1 MRNRGFRD
9 AQVGLGTPRR
19 GGKLESER
27 MATSELVDAPRLLIG
42 KAARTEE
49 LERLRVAQGRKLD
62 LAKHVRPSRVRGPT
76 GARAS
81 AAGYQCRDGRGQGRQ
96 QHLPNP
102 GVDESEGLV
111 AVQRDDDTPSIAGK
125 PRRERLQIHSPRI
138 GAQQLRDRGEHA
150 MRSGL
155 DIATVEPKVEIV
167 LGERIDG
174 RAQQRGFSDSTR
186 TVDERYGEF
195 GLGRLHRLG
204 EGAHF
209 CLTSDECTPGG
220 FRQAIGEDPEHER
233 AYSHATRCIPP
244 PSTRAGGG
252 SVDIR
257 YSASAGGDHR
267 GVITSVPATQPG
279 VVAWNSSTTCAPSI
293 QPSLTKPYSTAR
305 PIPRSYLPP
314 TRAVNDL
321 AGSVAVTSES
331 A

>member
-1 MRNRGFRD
+1 
-9 AQVGLGTPRR
+9 
-19 GGKLESER
+19 

-62 LAKHVRPSRVRGPT
+62 LAKHVRPSRVGGPT

-96 QHLPNP
+96 QRLPNP

-167 LGERIDG
+167 LGKRIDG

-209 CLTSDECTPGG
+209 SLTSDECTPGG
-220 FRQAIGEDPEHER
+220 FRQALDEAKESGWPNR
-233 AYSHATRCIPP
+233 ASGPVTSPVTSPMLMNTMPGGSGSGGLGKHLAK
-244 PSTRAGGG
+244 STRTFAE
-252 SVDIR
+252 SP
-257 YSASAGGDHR
+257 ASAKAG
-267 GVITSVPATQPG
+267 AM
-279 VVAWNSSTTCAPSI
+279 
-293 QPSLTKPYSTAR
+293 AR
-305 PIPRSYLPP
+305 P
-314 TRAVNDL
+314 TAT
-321 AGSVAVTSES
+321 ASEAAIRRLFIGVS
-331 A
+331 L